1 MKDLLHINI
10 DTLNL
15 KKLNECKD
23 KLMEYI
29 KPYNNKYS
37 EVLTRIIEIENNEY
51 FKNRRI
57 NNYPI
62 LNKLVEQLGTEYKNV
77 IIDLDEFLGW
87 KMYSSIRIYSQLI
100 KSCEKYD
107 LQLTEGLF
115 KQVTKFMLNN
125 NIVKPQYEIYCPRC
139 HDRILVFDINPNS
152 QTFIED
158 FENNY
163 GIWVDENCIYC
174 DNCEEKMEI
183 TGENAQVSQSDFY
196 KIIRE

>member
-37 EVLTRIIEIENNEY
+37 EVLTKIGEIEYNDYLNNR
-51 FKNRRI
+51 KI

-62 LNKLVEQLGTEYKNV
+62 LNQLLEQLGEEYKNV
-77 IIDLDEFLGW
+77 IIDLDEFLGI
-87 KMYSSIRIYSQLI
+87 KKYSSIRISSELS
-100 KSCEKYD
+100 KSCEKYSISLKYD
-107 LQLTEGLF
+107 LIKTI
-115 KQVTKFMLNN
+115 TKFMLNN

-139 HDRILVFDINPNS
+139 NDRIFVFDINPKS

-158 FENNY
+158 FENKY

-174 DNCEEKMEI
+174 DNCEEEIEI